1 MDSKFSSIAR
11 AFVTGGIIC
20 LAIQVII
27 TALGAV
33 MPPEVPLSLRGAVA
47 LLMAGLVTVGLTLSG
62 VYAKIADF
70 GGMGANL
77 PFIGLVPALTG
88 VMCEARAHGA
98 SLGGAIAA
106 ALKVMLVL
114 FGSGFAF
121 SLVFAFICTFLG
133 IGIFA

>member
-1 MDSKFSSIAR
+1 MDNKLSSIGR
-11 AFVTGGIIC
+11 AFLTGGLIC

-27 TALGAV
+27 SALGAV

-47 LLMAGLVTVGLTLSG
+47 LLLAGLITVFLTLSG
-62 VYAKIADF
+62 AYAKIADF

-77 PFIGLVPALTG
+77 PFIGLVPALTE

-98 SLGGAIAA
+98 SLGGAVVA

-121 SLVFAFICTFLG
+121 SLVFAFACTAFG
-133 IGIFA
+133 VGIFA